1 MRGMVERKLEMCG
14 ISISGAEE
22 EQKGGERKKV
32 AVAVGVLK
40 GNSGDGRD
48 QAGVLDEGSG
58 DVWPRPEE
66 VSYATP
72 SREKV
77 TLG

>member
-1 MRGMVERKLEMCG
+1 MGWRLNVHCGEKGRG
-14 ISISGAEE
+14 
-22 EQKGGERKKV
+22 GGNV
-32 AVAVGVLK
+32 AVAVGVQK
-40 GNSGDGRD
+40 GNTGDGRD

-72 SREKV
+72 SCEKV
-77 TLG
+77 TQG

>member
-1 MRGMVERKLEMCG
+1 MGRLNVQCKEKGRGG
-14 ISISGAEE
+14 S
-22 EQKGGERKKV
+22 KV
-32 AVAVGVLK
+32 AVGAQK
-40 GNSGDGRD
+40 GNTGDGRD
-48 QAGVLDEGSG
+48 QAGVLGEGSG

-77 TLG
+77 TRG